1 MSGNWPRITYTV
13 RVTYRK
19 FNDCKYML
27 ANGNTGF
34 LHISELAV
42 RYAGTLDNQEA
53 TPEAQEAY
61 LRSEIIR
68 QADKEAASLGSPGW
82 TTATV
87 EGRVLRQNYRPRS
100 KDLPGG
106 LKFKMMNRNRSRK

>member
-1 MSGNWPRITYTV
+1 MSGNWSGITYTV

-19 FNDCKYML
+19 FPGCKYQL

-42 RYAGTLDNQEA
+42 RYAGTLDNKEA
-53 TPEAQEAY
+53 TPEEQEAY
-61 LRSEIIR
+61 LRAEIIR

-87 EGRVLRQNYRPRS
+87 EGMRQYQQWRRRS
-100 KDLPGG
+100 KAIPSS
-106 LKFKMMNRNRSRK
+106 LKFKMMNRSRK